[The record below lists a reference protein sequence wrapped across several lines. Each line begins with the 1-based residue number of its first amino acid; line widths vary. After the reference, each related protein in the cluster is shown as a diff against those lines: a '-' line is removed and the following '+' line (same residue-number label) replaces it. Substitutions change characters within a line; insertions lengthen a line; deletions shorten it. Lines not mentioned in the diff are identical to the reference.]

1 MPRQADPELEERILK
16 AARVLWKRGGEKSL
30 TMRAVARGA
39 RTNTPAVYRRFKH
52 RRDILRALL
61 RDIQK
66 DIGEHFRAGE
76 SIEEMAEAYIEYA
89 LDHPHEYELFYT
101 HARELA
107 PRQKTQRPQ
116 AIREW
121 RPNVGLVEDRLA
133 RRLGGSPE
141 EYTRMALAL
150 WAVVHGTA
158 MMLLSETIPGHE
170 WELRDTCR
178 AAVSALLEVAPK
190 MAAVKSTHR
199 ISGHRRSGHGR

>member
-61 RDIQK
+61 RDIQS
-66 DIGEHFRAGE
+66 DIGEHFRAGK

-89 LDHPHEYELFYT
+89 LTHPHEYELFYR

-107 PRQKTQRPQ
+107 PRQKTRRPQ

-121 RPNVGLVEDRLA
+121 RPNVGLVEERLA
-133 RRLGGSPE
+133 RRLGGAPE
-141 EYTRMALAL
+141 DYTRMALAL

-170 WELRDTCR
+170 RELRETCR
-178 AAVSALLEVAPK
+178 AAVRALME
-190 MAAVKSTHR
+190 AAAKICR
-199 ISGHRRSGHGR
+199 D